1 MRLTFTHPAN
11 EANLPPDLG
20 HQLTETGMNNPF
32 VRRSTFSVA
41 ALGCGLLL
49 TACEDKHLK
58 QLDTGITRDSAM
70 TVISKDVAPNAKPD
84 SFPNVYVR
92 ERYLIAGKNYEVL
105 YFTPH
110 NEKAGKE
117 PVPFKDLTPIVFT
130 DNKLVGRG
138 WTFWDSMATANKIPL
153 KKKDSVLVLPNQYGP
168 KKG

>member
-1 MRLTFTHPAN
+1 
-11 EANLPPDLG
+11 
-20 HQLTETGMNNPF
+20 MNHPF
-32 VRRSTFSVA
+32 VRRSTLSVA

-49 TACEDKHLK
+49 LSACEDKRVK
-58 QLDTGITRDSAM
+58 QLDTGITRDSVM
-70 TVISKDVAPNAKPD
+70 TVISKDLPSDAKPV

-117 PVPFKDLTPIVFT
+117 PVPFKDLTPIVLS
-130 DNKLVGRG
+130 DNKLVGKG

-153 KKKDSVLVLPNQYGP
+153 KKKDSVLTLPNQYGP

>member
-1 MRLTFTHPAN
+1 
-11 EANLPPDLG
+11 
-20 HQLTETGMNNPF
+20 MNQPF
-32 VRRSTFSVA
+32 VRRSTLSVA

-49 TACEDKHLK
+49 SACKREDARVK
-58 QLDTGITRDSAM
+58 QLDTGITRDSALS
-70 TVISKDVAPNAKPD
+70 VISHDLPANAPPD

-105 YFTPH
+105 YFTPN
-110 NEKAGKE
+110 NEKVGKE

-130 DNKLVGRG
+130 ENKLVGRG

-153 KKKDSVLVLPNQYGP
+153 KKKDSVLTLPNQYGP